1 MIWFAGD
8 VHGQFEHI
16 ARTIDAASV
25 KPAAI
30 ILLGDMEAPIP
41 LHKCMRDVESR
52 GVAWYWIIGNH
63 DTDSQENF
71 SNISD
76 PMSMSHNID
85 GRVISIDGVR
95 VAGLGGVLRGEIW
108 YPVDG
113 AGRSETSGFR
123 SYEDYK
129 RSSQEY
135 RRLKARL
142 SKRDVIQTQAVP
154 PESRQWQA
162 QLLELSRNGKLLK
175 HRSTIFPDVY
185 DRMLSMRAD
194 ILVTHEAPSCHPHG
208 FAVIDELARA
218 MGVKR
223 LFHGHH
229 HDARDYSGQFEPMGL
244 HSYGVG
250 FRGITD
256 LHGKPVRIGDFD
268 VQRSR
273 R

>member
-8 VHGQFEHI
+8 VHGHFEHI
-16 ARTIDAASV
+16 ARAIDAASV
-25 KPAAI
+25 KPTAI

-41 LHKCMRDVESR
+41 LHECMREVESR
-52 GVAWYWIIGNH
+52 GVEWYWVRGNH
-63 DTDSQENF
+63 DTDSQENY

-76 PMSMSHNID
+76 PKSMEHNID

-95 VAGLGGVLRGEIW
+95 VAGLGGVFRGEIW

-113 AGRSETSGFR
+113 PGRSETSGFG

-142 SKRDVIQTQAVP
+142 SKRDGIQAQAVP
-154 PESRQWQA
+154 PESRHWQS
-162 QLLELSRNGKLLK
+162 QLHDLSRAGKLLK

-185 DRMLSMRAD
+185 HRMLSMRAE
-194 ILVTHEAPSCHPHG
+194 ILAAHEAPSCHPHG
-208 FAVIDELARA
+208 FAVIDELAQA
-218 MGVKR
+218 MRVKS

-229 HDARDYSGQFEPMGL
+229 HDTRDYSGQFEPLGF

-256 LHGKPVRIGDFD
+256 LQGRPVRIGDFD
-268 VQRSR
+268 GQRSLR
-273 R
+273 